1 MSLWTTDHNHKVK
14 ETASRVPEP
23 EKQDLGLVWV
33 SCPYEEEEEEVV
45 VAPLVKEALAHKSR
59 VYIGKEPPQREDP
72 CCVLLCTSSGDDIV
86 SEMRRLQSQA
96 PNSPVV
102 VFSQTK
108 EPRLVEAA
116 LRAGAG
122 GFVHAGMRPQTI
134 ALAITLASEGE
145 VLIPR
150 EVLEE
155 LIGQRLFLRRPKLL
169 DP

>member
-1 MSLWTTDHNHKVK
+1 
-14 ETASRVPEP
+14 
-23 EKQDLGLVWV
+23 
-33 SCPYEEEEEEVV
+33 
-45 VAPLVKEALAHKSR
+45 
-59 VYIGKEPPQREDP
+59 
-72 CCVLLCTSSGDDIV
+72 
-86 SEMRRLQSQA
+86 MRRLQSQA

-102 VFSQTK
+102 VFSQTN

-134 ALAITLASEGE
+134 AMALTLASEGE

-150 EVLEE
+150 EVLGE
-155 LIGQRLFLRRPKLL
+155 LLGQRLFLRRPWLL

>member
-1 MSLWTTDHNHKVK
+1 MSLWTTG
-14 ETASRVPEP
+14 RVLKP
-23 EKQDLGLVWV
+23 EKEDLEVVWV
-33 SCPYEEEEEEVV
+33 SCPYEEEEEEVVV

-72 CCVLLCTSSGDDIV
+72 CCVLLCTSSGDGIV

-134 ALAITLASEGE
+134 ALALTLASEGE
-145 VLIPR
+145 VPIPR
-150 EVLEE
+150 EVLRE
-155 LIGQRLFLRRPKLL
+155 LVGQRLFLRRPWLL

>member
-1 MSLWTTDHNHKVK
+1 MSLWTTGGVL
-14 ETASRVPEP
+14 EP
-23 EKQDLGLVWV
+23 EKEDLEVVWV
-33 SCPYEEEEEEVV
+33 SCPYEEEEV

-59 VYIGKEPPQREDP
+59 VYIGKEPPQKEDP
-72 CCVLLCTSSGDDIV
+72 CCVLLCTSGERIV

-108 EPRLVEAA
+108 EPRLVAEA
-116 LRAGAG
+116 LRAGAR
-122 GFVHAGMRPQTI
+122 GFVHAGMRPRTI
-134 ALAITLASEGE
+134 ALALALASEGE

-150 EVLEE
+150 EVLKE
-155 LIGQRLFLRRPKLL
+155 LLGQRLFLRRPWLL